1 MRKFLIRHIWWM
13 TLIISLAML
22 VGHTFSVNA
31 ITIDST
37 SIILLAIIAFSP
49 LISTIRKI
57 KIGDVEAE
65 INSEEVERV
74 KEKVETE
81 VKQSVNENGDP
92 DRPEFHKEI
101 LKLAETDSVLS
112 LAKIRIEIERSISRL
127 SRIANIMSD
136 IPINRSL
143 GQQII
148 VLSKKEIVP
157 KGLAE
162 STLDVIRICNR
173 AIHGEDIKPKDAID
187 IVIAGL
193 SILADLNDIVGELS
207 LKPKEEKIISREEV
221 EMYRDAKYKITS
233 VIPLVENPK
242 FNVRI
247 LDQEG
252 LDELLEGYNEYAEF
266 IVGIEMIS

>member
-1 MRKFLIRHIWWM
+1 MRKILIRHIWWI
-13 TLIISLAML
+13 TLVLSLAML
-22 VGHTFSVNA
+22 AGHTFSVSA

-37 SIILLAIIAFSP
+37 SIILLAIIAVSP

-81 VKQSVNENGDP
+81 VKQPVNENRELDL
-92 DRPEFHKEI
+92 PEFYKDI

-112 LAKIRIEIERSISRL
+112 LAKIRIEIERSITRL

-136 IPINRSL
+136 VPINRSL
-143 GQQII
+143 GQQVII
-148 VLSKKEIVP
+148 LSKKEIVP
-157 KGLAE
+157 KGLSE
-162 STLDVIRICNR
+162 STLEVIRICNR
-173 AIHGEDIKPKDAID
+173 AIHGEDIKPKDAIN

-193 SILADLNDIVGELS
+193 SILTDLNDIVEELS
-207 LKPKEEKIISREEV
+207 LKPKEEKIISSEEV
-221 EMYRDAKYKITS
+221 ERYRNAKYKVTS
-233 VIPLVENPK
+233 VTPLVENPK
-242 FNVRI
+242 LNVRI

-266 IVGIEMIS
+266 IVGIEKIR